1 LFVDQ
6 ARPSSSLLRR
16 GSVAALVALAAGTA
30 SLASASGPFAWL
42 VPAAAPPA
50 WKQMTLAT
58 GTAVLSVPPS
68 LRRVES
74 DATSVSAAHVVNG
87 QYLAYLNAT
96 PQQGAETLAGW
107 PRFRVSHLRDESAA
121 SVRTIAAS
129 TNLPFLGARGSCLID
144 VYVTKVAHHRFQE
157 LACFVKGA
165 TSASV
170 IVAAAP
176 ASRWARV
183 AALLERA
190 VAAYEAR

>member
-1 LFVDQ
+1 VFAHQTRFSRLGR
-6 ARPSSSLLRR
+6 AC
-16 GSVAALVALAAGTA
+16 VAGIVALAAATT
-30 SLASASGPFAWL
+30 SLAAASDPFAWL
-42 VPAAAPPA
+42 APSAAPA
-50 WKQMTLAT
+50 GWKRMTLPT
-58 GTAVLSVPPS
+58 GEAVLSVPPS

-96 PQQGAETLAGW
+96 PRQGDETLADW
-107 PRFRVSHLRDESAA
+107 PRFRVAHLRAESAS

-129 TNLPFLGARGSCLID
+129 TDVPFLGARGSCLVD
-144 VYVTKVAHHRFQE
+144 VYVTKVEQHRFHE

-176 ASRWARV
+176 ASHWAQV
-183 AALLERA
+183 ATLLERA